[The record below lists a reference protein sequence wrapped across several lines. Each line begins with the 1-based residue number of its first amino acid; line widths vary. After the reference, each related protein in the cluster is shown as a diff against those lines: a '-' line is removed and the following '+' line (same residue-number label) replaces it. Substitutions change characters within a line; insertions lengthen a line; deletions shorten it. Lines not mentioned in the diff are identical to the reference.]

1 MEQQPNFWPIC
12 PTFLSLR
19 NFAYKGIPSDNNEQ
33 GKRIYSPNE
42 VGIFSSDELRGFLAD
57 ASDHKDIKNPLSLF
71 QVVPK
76 DFEYKQIGN
85 RIKEVVLIDKYVK
98 AILGERR
105 IIRIDP
111 DNLYSNFSC
120 CDLFRKCNRNRNRDL
135 CFQSDSRI
143 GLLYDSRLSEVNS
156 NFETFYSI
164 LKTIIEEYNMTI
176 EEEEFQLK
184 LCIYENN
191 RFYIRY
197 KCKYSQLYEYFFPIF
212 YQGKVL
218 AILMQGQRFNKKLE
232 RENLFKGYIEHSKAG
247 QKLQRAINQIG
258 KKRFEEEPM
267 SEKRLKA
274 IIGRIRS
281 LERRVSNEM
290 NAAAQWYISDC
301 FSSWRRE
308 FRNRINSIDSNSGNA
323 LADYKQALDNTLQEI
338 CEVFN
343 KDGFI
348 RIYSRVSPMDETN
361 PNLITFELIGDSS
374 SNKKLSNNRLQFK
387 SVLDKEKGIVEKDI
401 LLQYI
406 INQPVGFMRDIDFF
420 RLEADISSKKA
431 YIIWKRYNS
440 NINNTHFEM
449 YGESLKAIY
458 PTFLKSYFMLS
469 SLQSEQKLE
478 ASMRISVH
486 ESAQIIPTVIDAINN
501 NETLEILRTGKSYNA
516 SSKIEL
522 PINKV
527 LNASNRLLLLEE
539 LFRRPTLIFKKEL
552 PKKGWH
558 DLHRIIYS
566 AKSLFENKV
575 FVQNM
580 QTLVIDK
587 NMSFSSYQLYT
598 DDSYMSQILFN
609 LLDNAIKYGLRGS
622 QIIFNIT
629 LNKNPVLKNVLNKNC
644 IRNIQISIISY
655 GDKIS
660 EETLEHMYDLYYRAS
675 TQNVEGMGLGLFLV
689 KKLCNLMDYTIE
701 CKSVEECD
709 INVPLHYFYLQQNNM
724 ENTSLEEPYK
734 SLLKRSLSNDIIN
747 KVVNYRCRGY
757 WEVTDEE
764 FKALIERPTY
774 KNEFVITIPTD
785 TNNLKTRLYEKKNF
799 NN

>member
-1 MEQQPNFWPIC
+1 MEQQPNFWPIS

-19 NFAYKGIPSDNNEQ
+19 NYASKEIPFVNNEQ

-42 VGIFSSDELRGFLAD
+42 MGIFSSDELRGFLAD
-57 ASDHKDIKNPLSLF
+57 ASDHKDIKNSLSLF

-76 DFEYKQIGN
+76 GFEYKQIGN
-85 RIKEVVLIDKYVK
+85 RIKEVKPIDECIK

-120 CDLFRKCNRNRNRDL
+120 CDLFRKCNRNKNRDL

-143 GLLYDSRLSEVNS
+143 GLLYDSRLSKINS
-156 NFETFYSI
+156 DFKTFYSI
-164 LKTIIEEYNMTI
+164 LDTIIKEYNSKI
-176 EEEEFQLK
+176 EEEFQLK
-184 LCIYENN
+184 PCIYEEN
-191 RFYIRY
+191 RVYIQY
-197 KCKYSQLYEYFFPIF
+197 KCKYSRLYEYFFPIF
-212 YQGKVL
+212 YQGKVI
-218 AILMQGQRFNKKLE
+218 AVLMQGQRFYKKLKKE
-232 RENLFKGYIEHSKAG
+232 DVFNGYIENNKTG

-274 IIGRIRS
+274 IIGRIQS
-281 LERRVSNEM
+281 LERRISNEM
-290 NAAAQWYISDC
+290 NAAAQWYISNC
-301 FSSWRRE
+301 FSLWRKQ
-308 FRNRINSIDSNSGNA
+308 FHDHINKIDSDSGNA
-323 LADYKQALDNTLQEI
+323 LADYKQALENILQEI
-338 CEVFN
+338 CGVFN
-343 KDGFI
+343 EDGFI

-387 SVLDKEKGIVEKDI
+387 SVLDKEKGIVEKEI

-449 YGESLKAIY
+449 YGEALKAIY
-458 PTFLKSYFMLS
+458 PTFLKGYFILS
-469 SLQSEQKLE
+469 GLQSEQKLE

-501 NETLEILRTGKSYNA
+501 DESLEVLRTGKSYPA

-522 PINKV
+522 PINNV
-527 LNASNRLLLLEE
+527 LNASTRLLLLEE
-539 LFRRPTLIFKKEL
+539 LFKRPTLIFKKE
-552 PKKGWH
+552 PAKKKWH
-558 DLHRIIYS
+558 DLHRIIYT

-575 FVQNM
+575 FVQM
-580 QTLVIDK
+580 QKLVIDK

-598 DDSYMSQILFN
+598 DDNYMSQILFN

-629 LNKNPVLKNVLNKNC
+629 LNKNHMLKNVFNKNC
-644 IRNIQISIISY
+644 IQNIQISVISY

-675 TQNVEGMGLGLFLV
+675 SRNVEGMGLGLFLV

-709 INVPLHYFYLQQNNM
+709 INVPLHYFYLQQNNI

-734 SLLKRSLSNDIIN
+734 SLLKRSISNDIIN
-747 KVVNYRCRGY
+747 KVVNYRCGDY

-764 FKALIERPTY
+764 FKILIERPTY

-785 TNNLKTRLYEKKNF
+785 TNNLKIRLYEKKNF

>member
-19 NFAYKGIPSDNNEQ
+19 NYASKEIPFVNNEQ
-33 GKRIYSPNE
+33 GRRFYSPNE
-42 VGIFSSDELRGFLAD
+42 MGIFSSDELRGFLAD
-57 ASDHKDIKNPLSLF
+57 ASDHKDIKNSLSLF

-76 DFEYKQIGN
+76 GFEYKQIGN
-85 RIKEVVLIDKYVK
+85 RIKEVKPIDECIK

-120 CDLFRKCNRNRNRDL
+120 CDLFRKCNRNKNRDL

-143 GLLYDSRLSEVNS
+143 GLLYDSRFSKINS
-156 NFETFYSI
+156 DFKTFYSI
-164 LKTIIEEYNMTI
+164 LDTIIKEYNSKI
-176 EEEEFQLK
+176 EEEFQLK
-184 LCIYENN
+184 PCIYEEN
-191 RFYIRY
+191 RVYIQY
-197 KCKYSQLYEYFFPIF
+197 KCKYSRLYEYFFPIF
-212 YQGKVL
+212 YQGKVI
-218 AILMQGQRFNKKLE
+218 AVLMQGQRFYKKLKKE
-232 RENLFKGYIEHSKAG
+232 DVFNGYIENNKTG

-274 IIGRIRS
+274 IIGRIQS
-281 LERRVSNEM
+281 LERRISNEM
-290 NAAAQWYISDC
+290 NAAAQWYISNC
-301 FSSWRRE
+301 FSLWRKQ
-308 FRNRINSIDSNSGNA
+308 FHDHINEIDSDSGNA
-323 LADYKQALDNTLQEI
+323 LADYKQALENILQEI
-338 CEVFN
+338 CGVFN

-387 SVLDKEKGIVEKDI
+387 SVLDKEKGIVEKEI

-449 YGESLKAIY
+449 YGEALKAIY
-458 PTFLKSYFMLS
+458 PTFLKGYFILS
-469 SLQSEQKLE
+469 GLQSEQKLE

-486 ESAQIIPTVIDAINN
+486 ESAQIIPTVIEAINN
-501 NETLEILRTGKSYNA
+501 DESLEVLRTGKSYPA

-522 PINKV
+522 PINNV
-527 LNASNRLLLLEE
+527 LNASTRLLLLEE
-539 LFRRPTLIFKKEL
+539 LFKRPTLIFKKE
-552 PKKGWH
+552 PAKKKWH
-558 DLHRIIYS
+558 DLHRIIYT

-629 LNKNPVLKNVLNKNC
+629 LNKNHVLKNVFNKNY
-644 IRNIQISIISY
+644 IQNIQISVISY

-675 TQNVEGMGLGLFLV
+675 SRNVEGMGLGLFLV

-709 INVPLHYFYLQQNNM
+709 INVPLHYFYLQQNNI

-734 SLLKRSLSNDIIN
+734 SLLKRSISNDIIN
-747 KVVNYRCRGY
+747 KVVNYRCGDY

-764 FKALIERPTY
+764 FKILIERPTF

>member
-1 MEQQPNFWPIC
+1 MEKQYNFWPIC

-19 NFAYKGIPSDNNEQ
+19 NFAYKGIPFVNNER
-33 GKRIYSPNE
+33 GKGIYSPNE

-57 ASDHKDIKNPLSLF
+57 ASDHKDIKNSLSLF

-76 DFEYKQIGN
+76 DFDYKQIGN
-85 RIKEVVLIDKYVK
+85 RIKEVEPIDKYVK

-143 GLLYDSRLSEVNS
+143 GLLYDSRLSEIN
-156 NFETFYSI
+156 NDFKTFYST
-164 LKTIIEEYNMTI
+164 LNTIIDEYNWTI
-176 EEEEFQLK
+176 KEEFQLK
-184 LCIYENN
+184 LCIYEDN
-191 RFYIRY
+191 RVYIRY

-212 YQGKVL
+212 YQGKVI
-218 AILMQGQRFNKKLE
+218 AILMQGQRFHKNLK
-232 RENLFKGYIEHSKAG
+232 REDIFNGYIENSNAG
-247 QKLQRAINQIG
+247 LKLQRAINQIG

-267 SEKRLKA
+267 SEERLKA
-274 IIGRIRS
+274 IIGRIQS
-281 LERRVSNEM
+281 LERRISNEI
-290 NAAAQWYISDC
+290 NAAAQSYISDC
-301 FSSWRRE
+301 FSSWRTQ
-308 FRNRINSIDSNSGNA
+308 FHKRINKIDSDSGSA

-348 RIYSRVSPMDETN
+348 RIYSRVPPMDETN
-361 PNLITFELIGDSS
+361 PNIITFELIGDSS
-374 SNKKLSNNRLQFK
+374 SSKKLSNNRLQFK
-387 SVLDKEKGIVEKDI
+387 SVLDKVKGIVEKDI

-406 INQPVGFMRDIDFF
+406 VNQPVGFMRDIDVF

-431 YIIWKRYNS
+431 YIIWKRYNCKT
-440 NINNTHFEM
+440 NDTHFEM
-449 YGESLKAIY
+449 YGEALKAIY
-458 PTFLKSYFMLS
+458 PTFLKDYFILS
-469 SLQSEQKLE
+469 GLQSEQKLE

-501 NETLEILRTGKSYNA
+501 DESLEVLRTGKSYNA

-522 PINKV
+522 PINNV

-539 LFRRPTLIFKKEL
+539 LFRRPTLIFKKEP
-552 PKKGWH
+552 PKKKWH

-575 FVQNM
+575 FAQNM
-580 QTLVIDK
+580 QALIIYK

-598 DDSYMSQILFN
+598 DDSYLSQILFN

-622 QIIFNIT
+622 QIIFDIN
-629 LNKNPVLKNVLNKNC
+629 LKNNHVIKNVFNKYSIQY
-644 IRNIQISIISY
+644 IRISVVSY

-660 EETLEHMYDLYYRAS
+660 EETLEHMYDLYYRDYS
-675 TQNVEGMGLGLFLV
+675 RSVEGMGIGLFLV
-689 KKLCNLMDYTIE
+689 KKLCNLLEYTIE
-701 CKSVEECD
+701 CKSVQECD
-709 INVPLHYFYLQQNNM
+709 INVPLHFFYCQQNNV
-724 ENTSLEEPYK
+724 ENTTLEEPYK
-734 SLLKRSLSNDIIN
+734 SLLKRSISCDIIG
-747 KVVNYRCRGY
+747 KVVNHRCRPH

-764 FKALIERPTY
+764 FKTLIERQTY
-774 KNEFVITIPTD
+774 RNEFVITIPTD
-785 TNNLKTRLYEKKNF
+785 TNNLKTRLHEKTNF